1 MKNIR
6 MMVVLMFTLLPAYA
20 MAAPDVKIGITAEKV
35 VMVEKDGK
43 QVEKL
48 VEVKEAVPGDV
59 LVYTLKYE
67 NKGDEAATD
76 VGIVDPIPDATAY
89 VVGSV
94 FGPGAEVVFSIDDGK
109 TFKAPSLLV
118 YSVKV
123 GDKMVNRKASPEQYT
138 HIRWTVK
145 EIPAGKSGIAG
156 FRVRVK

>member
-1 MKNIR
+1 MKYFLTLA
-6 MMVVLMFTLLPAYA
+6 MLMLPAYA
-20 MAAPDVKIGITAEKV
+20 MAAPDVKIGIAAEKV

-48 VEVKEAVPGDV
+48 VEVKEVVPGDV

-67 NKGDEAATD
+67 NEGDEAATD
-76 VGIVDPIPDATAY
+76 VAVVDPIPDTTTY
-89 VVGSV
+89 IVGSV
-94 FGPGAEVVFSIDDGK
+94 FGPGAEVAFSIDDGK

-123 GDKMVNRKASPEQYT
+123 GDKMVSRKASPEQYT

>member
-1 MKNIR
+1 MKYILTLA
-6 MMVVLMFTLLPAYA
+6 MLMLPAYA

-43 QVEKL
+43 QVEERM
-48 VEVKEAVPGDV
+48 EVKEAVPGDV

-67 NKGDEAATD
+67 NEGNEAATD
-76 VGIVDPIPDATAY
+76 VAVVDPIPNNTTY
-89 VVGSV
+89 IVGSV
-94 FGPGAEVVFSIDDGK
+94 FGPGAEVAFSIDDGK
-109 TFKAPSLLV
+109 TFNAPTLLL

-123 GDKMVNRKASPEQYT
+123 GDKMVKRKASPEQYT